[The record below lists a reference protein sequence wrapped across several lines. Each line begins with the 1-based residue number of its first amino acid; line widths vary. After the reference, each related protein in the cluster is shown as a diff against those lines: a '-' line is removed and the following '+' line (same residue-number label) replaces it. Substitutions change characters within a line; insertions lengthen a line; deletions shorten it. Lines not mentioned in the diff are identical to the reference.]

1 LNRATAQDAVLA
13 DGVTLRKMTAAD
25 LEMAYA
31 MSTELRW
38 PHRLE
43 DWQLAFALG
52 QGVVAERDGAVV
64 ATGLTWRWD
73 RNFATLGLI
82 IVAEACRGQRIGH
95 RVMEAL
101 MAEAQPRRI
110 LLYATAEGRGLYER
124 LGFVRIGEVRQH
136 QGTALPAPLVALDP
150 GWRLRPASHR
160 DLDALI
166 ALDARARGMHRPALI
181 ATLVAE
187 ASHAVVLDHDSVAQ
201 GFALL
206 RRFGRGW
213 SIGPVTAPDALGAQA
228 LIAHLT
234 GLNAGRFTRIDI
246 DFDSGLA
253 EWIETL
259 GMRRVGTV
267 TTMVF
272 GEPPA
277 SDAGPRLFA
286 LATQAF
292 G

>member
-1 LNRATAQDAVLA
+1 MNRAIAHDAVIA

-25 LEMAYA
+25 LEVAYA
-31 MSTELRW
+31 MSSDLRW

-64 ATGLTWRWD
+64 ATGLIWRWD
-73 RNFATLGLI
+73 LDFATVGLI
-82 IVAEACRGQRIGH
+82 IVAPSCRGQRIGH

-101 MAEAQPRRI
+101 MTEAQPRR
-110 LLYATAEGRGLYER
+110 LLLHATAEGQGLYER
-124 LGFVRIGEVRQH
+124 LKFVRIGEVRQH

-181 ATLVAE
+181 ATLLAE
-187 ASHAVVLDHDSVAQ
+187 ASHAVVLDHDNAAQ

-213 SIGPVTAPDALGAQA
+213 SIGPVAAPTALGAQA
-228 LIAHLT
+228 LIAHLV

-253 EWIETL
+253 EWLETL
-259 GMRRVGTV
+259 GMRRVGAV
-267 TTMVF
+267 TTMMHGAV
-272 GEPPA
+272 PA
-277 SDAGPRLFA
+277 RDPKLRLFA

>member
-1 LNRATAQDAVLA
+1 MNRATAQDAVLA

-25 LEMAYA
+25 LESAYA
-31 MSTELRW
+31 MSTDLRW

-73 RNFATLGLI
+73 RDFATLGLI
-82 IVAEACRGQRIGH
+82 IVAAACRGQRIGH

-101 MAEAQPRRI
+101 MDEAQPRRI
-110 LLYATAEGRGLYER
+110 LLHATPEGRGLYER

-160 DLDALI
+160 DLDTLI

-187 ASHAVVLDHDSVAQ
+187 ASHAVVLDHDNAAQ

-228 LIAHLT
+228 LIAHLA

-267 TTMVF
+267 TTMVH
-272 GEPPA
+272 GEPPPA
-277 SDAGPRLFA
+277 DAGPRLFA